1 MRTNLKLLAYF
12 TQERHDSEEDT
23 MGQALLGT
31 MTFGDTVDLDT
42 ARAMVGTA
50 LELGIDHIDTANVYT
65 AGEAERMLG
74 KLLAGRRDEVTLA
87 TKVGMPHEDAGTDP
101 PLSAV
106 AISRCVHES
115 LKRLDTDRVD
125 VLYLHQPDRS
135 TPLDETLS
143 AVREL
148 QQEGKVLEF
157 GLSNYSAWMT
167 RDVAHRAAAS
177 DMPGP
182 AIGQQL
188 LNLLARRLEEEYLEM
203 ATSSGVR
210 TAVYN
215 PLSGG
220 LLTGR
225 HDFEHR
231 PSTGRFGDSR
241 LAATY
246 QDRYW
251 SPAIFDAIAAYQKIA
266 DDAGMSLIELSLR
279 WVTGHPGVD
288 AVLLGASKVEHIS
301 TNVELMARGALPAD
315 VIEACNAVGAT
326 LRGAMPAYH
335 R

>member
-1 MRTNLKLLAYF
+1 
-12 TQERHDSEEDT
+12 

-42 ARAMVGTA
+42 AHAMVGTA

-74 KLLAGRRDEVTLA
+74 KLLTGRRDEVTLA

-106 AISRCVHES
+106 AISRCVHAS

-157 GLSNYSAWMT
+157 GLSNFSAWMT
-167 RDVAHRAAAS
+167 RDVAHRAAAL

-251 SPAIFDAIAAYQKIA
+251 SPAIFEAIAAYQKIA

-315 VIEACNAVGAT
+315 VIEACHAVGAT
-326 LRGAMPAYH
+326 LRGPMPAYH